1 MTKEKWILGL
11 GAIFGALAVILG
23 AFGAHA
29 LKAQI
34 TPDRLEIYQLG
45 VSYQYYHALAL
56 LATGVWAR
64 LAAAPALKWAGISFA
79 MGILLFSGS
88 LYLLA
93 LRDLFGISGSLLAV
107 IGPLTP
113 VGGLFFIGGWSILA
127 IKAFK

>member
-1 MTKEKWILGL
+1 MKKEKWILGL

-56 LATGVWAR
+56 LATGLWAR
-64 LAAAPALKWAGISFA
+64 LAGAQH
-79 MGILLFSGS
+79 
-88 LYLLA
+88 
-93 LRDLFGISGSLLAV
+93 
-107 IGPLTP
+107 
-113 VGGLFFIGGWSILA
+113 
-127 IKAFK
+127 